1 MLFVFCFSFS
11 FYFVSLSSPLCQSRT
26 FLFFCNDLFFSL
38 SFSLSPSTLFAS
50 SSLRLYFSLSLFS
63 PSSLS
68 LSLSYFSSRLQLR
81 FGLRRE
87 LRRSPSGPRV
97 FLRRVGEQAEVPNSL
112 LPSPRFLPSSTTGAA
127 TASRNPRESAGTLSL
142 SNLSCFV
149 SPIFRFLYLPSPSL
163 LSLLLASSS
172 PSSRS
177 IEVTFITEHMVAR
190 TSDTCLGFSREIVRS
205 RVDYLERI
213 EE

>member
-1 MLFVFCFSFS
+1 MRRFKQESDNVICFLFFFFS

-38 SFSLSPSTLFAS
+38 FLSLFFNTFRVFFTSTLF
-50 SSLRLYFSLSLFS
+50 FSLFS
-63 PSSLS
+63 LLHLF

-127 TASRNPRESAGTLSL
+127 TAAG
-142 SNLSCFV
+142 V
-149 SPIFRFLYLPSPSL
+149 
-163 LSLLLASSS
+163 
-172 PSSRS
+172 
-177 IEVTFITEHMVAR
+177 VA
-190 TSDTCLGFSREIVRS
+190 
-205 RVDYLERI
+205 
-213 EE
+213 

>member
-38 SFSLSPSTLFAS
+38 FLSLSFNTFRVFFTSTLF
-50 SSLRLYFSLSLFS
+50 FSLFS
-63 PSSLS
+63 LLHLF

-149 SPIFRFLYLPSPSL
+149 SPIFRFLYLSSPSL